1 MLRSKM
7 LQGLCLAAGLFATV
21 PVPAAADAGSDHSKA
36 TFGNRTDKPDGSS
49 SLTMGR
55 SLPSVW
61 DMKVGADVSLAAP
74 VDSVPSENLLR
85 GLAPNASSGAVWG
98 TMTLP
103 GVSALG
109 FDKTAVKARLDAGND
124 EGQLGATLSRSV
136 PLNRNF
142 SVTVQNSY
150 SVTQPLATAA
160 PAIPIVPLAAEPST
174 AMPTASPS
182 PTWTADQS
190 LRLDFKPSGTT
201 LSAAG
206 GASTGDAPW
215 HNKFSL
221 EQTLF
226 GPVKVTTSF
235 EDAGLATH
243 RQSITAGF
251 KRVW

>member
-1 MLRSKM
+1 AE
-7 LQGLCLAAGLFATV
+7 G
-21 PVPAAADAGSDHSKA
+21 DAGSAGAK
-36 TFGNRTDKPDGSS
+36 TVFGDRTDKPDGSS
-49 SLTMGR
+49 SLTIGR
-55 SLPSVW
+55 SIPSVW
-61 DMKVGADVSLAAP
+61 DTKVGADVSLAAP
-74 VDSVPSENLLR
+74 VGSVPSENLLR
-85 GLAPNASSGAVWG
+85 GVAPNASSGAVWG

-109 FDKTAVKARLDAGND
+109 FDKTAVKARIDAGKD

-136 PLNRNF
+136 PLNRNL

-150 SVTQPLATAA
+150 SVSQLLATAA
-160 PAIPIVPLAAEPST
+160 PAIPIVPLAAEPSE
-174 AMPTASPS
+174 AASANPS
-182 PTWTADQS
+182 PTWAADQS
-190 LRLDFKPSGTT
+190 LRLDFKPSGTA

-226 GPVKVTTSF
+226 GPIKVTTSL